1 MDGEHGLWC
10 ARGKV
15 RNLSQ
20 AVREV
25 AEHTGSVWTPVVAIR
40 REDAERLRS
49 GAAPGAADRYLAA
62 IYPTVTAGVH
72 YLPPDAVVFLSES
85 GRVDER
91 VKNTVLQQKQDVE
104 ALLSAGVLAGEYAHL
119 TLTAEELYA
128 ALEDF
133 PVILE
138 DSLPTSRHPLRPRGL
153 LTMNAKQLSSYGGSL
168 ETAVTD

>member
-1 MDGEHGLWC
+1 M
-10 ARGKV
+10 
-15 RNLSQ
+15 
-20 AVREV
+20 
-25 AEHTGSVWTPVVAIR
+25 
-40 REDAERLRS
+40 
-49 GAAPGAADRYLAA
+49 
-62 IYPTVTAGVH
+62 
-72 YLPPDAVVFLSES
+72 FLSES

-168 ETAVTD
+168 ETAVTDLEHYRRRRQRGAGALRRGDPGEESPPAAGGEGHPGRAGSEAAPPCLRRERCASPWGPCPPAASGRR

>member
-1 MDGEHGLWC
+1 M
-10 ARGKV
+10 
-15 RNLSQ
+15 
-20 AVREV
+20 
-25 AEHTGSVWTPVVAIR
+25 
-40 REDAERLRS
+40 
-49 GAAPGAADRYLAA
+49 
-62 IYPTVTAGVH
+62 
-72 YLPPDAVVFLSES
+72 FLSES

-138 DSLPTSRHPLRPRGL
+138 DSLPTSRHPCGPG
-153 LTMNAKQLSSYGGSL
+153 AS
-168 ETAVTD
+168 

>member
-1 MDGEHGLWC
+1 M
-10 ARGKV
+10 
-15 RNLSQ
+15 
-20 AVREV
+20 
-25 AEHTGSVWTPVVAIR
+25 
-40 REDAERLRS
+40 
-49 GAAPGAADRYLAA
+49 
-62 IYPTVTAGVH
+62 
-72 YLPPDAVVFLSES
+72 FLSES

-168 ETAVTD
+168 ETAVTDLEHYRSSGSAVLVLCGGETRAKNLHRLLEEKGIPATLDLSGAAMPAAGRCASPWGPCPPAASGRR